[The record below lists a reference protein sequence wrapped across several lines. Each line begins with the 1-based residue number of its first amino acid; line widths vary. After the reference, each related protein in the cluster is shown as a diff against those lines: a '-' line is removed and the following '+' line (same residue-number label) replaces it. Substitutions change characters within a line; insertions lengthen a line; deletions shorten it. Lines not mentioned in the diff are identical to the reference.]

1 MSDTFYA
8 DLPAYTRFLD
18 ILDDAAYTAVPPDW
32 LILLS
37 DVRGSTQAIQ
47 NGRYRQINL
56 VGASSIVAVL
66 NVARETPVPFV
77 FGGDGATLLVPPSLR
92 PAAQEAL
99 LATQAMALAAFD
111 LDLRVGILPVG
122 DIAAQQPIR
131 LAKFRP
137 SPHYEQAM
145 FSGGG
150 LSFAERLLKAPY
162 SPYELPPA
170 PDAQADFSG
179 LECRWQ
185 DIPGE
190 QGEIISLLALARR
203 GGSQGDH
210 AVYRDLLQ
218 ALTEIYGEGMAYSP
232 IRRDNIHVTL
242 NWGELAGETAVRA
255 ANGRWSKFKHQLGV
269 WLSSFLF
276 RAFLLPFNRTT
287 RSGQPWSRYLELVEE
302 TADYRKYDDTLR
314 MILSSSPEQR
324 GRLEAYLTA
333 QRAAGRLAYGLH
345 ITDRATL
352 TCLVFE
358 RMGRQVHFVDGADG
372 GYALAAQSLQGQLE
386 EGQGRG

>member
-32 LILLS
+32 FILLT

-66 NVARETPVPFV
+66 NVAGKTAVPFV

-92 PAAQEAL
+92 QTAQDAL
-99 LATQAMALAAFD
+99 LATQAMAKAAFD
-111 LDLRVGILPVG
+111 LDLRVGVVPVADLPAG
-122 DIAAQQPIR
+122 QPIR

-150 LSFAERLLKAPY
+150 LTIAERLLKAPG
-162 SPYELPPA
+162 SPYELPIN

-190 QGEIISLLALARR
+190 QGEIISLLVL
-203 GGSQGDH
+203 GQTGDSQGDH
-210 AVYRDLLQ
+210 ALYRDLLQ
-218 ALTEIYGEGMAYSP
+218 TLTEIYGEGMAYSP
-232 IRRDNIHVTL
+232 IQRENVRVTL
-242 NWGELAGETAVRA
+242 NWGELGGETAVRA
-255 ANGRWSKFKHQLGV
+255 ENGRWARFKYQLGV
-269 WLSSFLF
+269 WLGSFLF
-276 RAFLLPFNRTT
+276 RAFLLPFNRPTS
-287 RSGQPWSRYLELVEE
+287 SGQPWSRYLELVEE

-324 GRLEAYLTA
+324 GRLEAYLAA

-372 GYALAAQSLQGQLE
+372 GYALAAQALKRQLQ
-386 EGQGRG
+386 EGD

>member
-18 ILDDAAYTAVPPDW
+18 ILDDAAYTAVPRDW

-37 DVRGSTQAIQ
+37 DVRGSTQAIA

-56 VGASSIVAVL
+56 AGASSIVSVL
-66 NVARETPVPFV
+66 NVAGETAVPFI

-92 PAAQEAL
+92 AAAQEAL
-99 LATQAMALAAFD
+99 LATQAMAKAAFD
-111 LDLRVGILPVG
+111 LDLRVGVVPVADLP
-122 DIAAQQPIR
+122 AAQLLR
-131 LAKFRP
+131 VAKFRP
-137 SPHYEQAM
+137 SPYYEQAM

-150 LSFAERLLKAPY
+150 LILAERLLKAPH

-190 QGEIISLLALARR
+190 QGEILSLLVLAQT
-203 GGSQGDH
+203 GDSHGDH
-210 AVYRDLLQ
+210 AVYRHLLRVMTQ
-218 ALTEIYGEGMAYSP
+218 IYGEGMAYNP
-232 IRRDNIHVTL
+232 IRRDNIQVTL
-242 NWGELAGETAVRA
+242 NWEGLAGETAVRA
-255 ANGRWSKFKHQLGV
+255 GNGRWAKARYQLGV
-269 WLSSFLF
+269 WLGNLLF
-276 RAFLLPFNRTT
+276 RTFLLPFDRPTQG
-287 RSGQPWSRYLELVEE
+287 GQPWSRYLELVEE
-302 TADYRKYDDTLR
+302 TTDYRKYDDILR
-314 MILSSSPEQR
+314 MILSSSPQQR
-324 GRLEAYLTA
+324 RQLQEYLAA
-333 QRAAGRLAYGLH
+333 QRTAGRLAYGLH
-345 ITDRATL
+345 ISDRATL

-372 GYALAAQSLQGQLE
+372 GYALAAQALKRQLVGE
-386 EGQGRG
+386 

>member
-1 MSDTFYA
+1 MSNTFYA

-18 ILDDAAYTAVPPDW
+18 ILDEAAYTAVPSDW
-32 LILLS
+32 FLLLT

-47 NGRYRQINL
+47 NGRYREVNL

-66 NVARETPVPFV
+66 NVAGETAVPFV

-92 PAAQEAL
+92 QAAQEAL
-99 LATQAMALAAFD
+99 LATQAMAKAAFS
-111 LDLRVGILPVG
+111 LDLRVGVVPVS
-122 DIAAQQPIR
+122 DIVAHKPLR
-131 LAKFRP
+131 VAKFRP

-150 LSFAERLLKAPY
+150 LTLAERLLKAPG
-162 SPYELPPA
+162 SPYELPPV

-190 QGEIISLLALARR
+190 QGEILSLLVLAQA
-203 GGSQGDH
+203 GHGESSH

-218 ALTEIYGEGMAYSP
+218 ALTQIYGEGMAYSP
-232 IRRDNIHVTL
+232 IQRDNIRVTL
-242 NWGELAGETAVRA
+242 NWKELNGETAVRVG
-255 ANGRWSKFKHQLGV
+255 NGRWARFKYQLGV
-269 WLSSFLF
+269 WLGSFLF
-276 RAFLLPFNRTT
+276 RAFLLPFNRPTQ
-287 RSGQPWSRYLELVEE
+287 SGEPWSRYLELVEE

-314 MILSSSPEQR
+314 MILSSSPAQR
-324 GRLEAYLTA
+324 GRLEAYLAA

-345 ITDRATL
+345 VTDRATL

-372 GYALAAQSLQGQLE
+372 GYALAAQALKRQLQE
-386 EGQGRG
+386 ED

>member
-18 ILDDAAYTAVPPDW
+18 ILDDAAYTAVPSDW
-32 LILLS
+32 FILLT

-66 NVARETPVPFV
+66 NVAGKTAVPFV

-92 PAAQEAL
+92 QVAQDAL
-99 LATQAMALAAFD
+99 LATQAMAKTTFD
-111 LDLRVGILPVG
+111 LDLRVGVVPVADLPAG
-122 DIAAQQPIR
+122 QPIR
-131 LAKFRP
+131 VAKFRP

-150 LSFAERLLKAPY
+150 LLAAEQLLKAPG
-162 SPYELPPA
+162 SPYELPINR
-170 PDAQADFSG
+170 DAQADFSG

-190 QGEIISLLALARR
+190 QGEILSLLVLGQTER
-203 GGSQGDH
+203 GESPH
-210 AVYRDLLQ
+210 VVYRDLLQ
-218 ALTEIYGEGMAYSP
+218 TLTEIYGEGMAYSP
-232 IRRDNIHVTL
+232 INRANIRVTL
-242 NWGELAGETAVRA
+242 NWGELGGETAVRVR
-255 ANGRWSKFKHQLGV
+255 NGRWASFKYQLGV
-269 WLSSFLF
+269 WLGSFLF
-276 RAFLLPFNRTT
+276 RAFLLPFNRPTS
-287 RSGQPWSRYLELVEE
+287 SGQPWSRYLELVEE

-324 GRLEAYLTA
+324 GRLEAYLAA

-372 GYALAAQSLQGQLE
+372 GYTLAAQALKRQVESGL
-386 EGQGRG
+386 

>member
-18 ILDDAAYTAVPPDW
+18 ILDDVAYTAVPSDW
-32 LILLS
+32 FILLT

-66 NVARETPVPFV
+66 NVAGETAVPFV
-77 FGGDGATLLVPPSLR
+77 FGGDGAALLVPPSLR
-92 PAAQEAL
+92 EAGQEAL
-99 LATQAMALAAFD
+99 LATQAMARMAFD
-111 LDLRVGILPVG
+111 LDLRVGVLPVG
-122 DIAAQQPIR
+122 NIAAQQPIR

-150 LSFAERLLKAPY
+150 LTLAERLLKAPH

-170 PDAQADFSG
+170 QDAQADFSG

-190 QGEIISLLALARR
+190 QGEILSLLALAQT
-203 GGSQGDH
+203 GN

-218 ALTEIYGEGMAYSP
+218 AITEIYGEGMAYSP
-232 IRRDNIHVTL
+232 IQRENIRVTL
-242 NWGELAGETAVRA
+242 NWGKLGGETAVRVR
-255 ANGRWSKFKHQLGV
+255 NGRWAKFKYQLGV
-269 WLSSFLF
+269 WLGSFLF
-276 RAFLLPFNRTT
+276 RAFLLPFNRPT
-287 RSGQPWSRYLELVEE
+287 RSGEPWSHYLELVEE

-324 GRLEAYLTA
+324 GRLEAYLAA

-372 GYALAAQSLQGQLE
+372 GYALAAQALKRQLE
-386 EGQGRG
+386 EGDWRLESGD